1 MHIVNL
7 HGMVISTAPNAH
19 IYSRDLSNCY
29 FIKTNQDTHQRTLDI
44 RFMSEERSRLQSGVN
59 RGATLDQQQQQ
70 EAPSPSSSSSSS
82 SSGADSE
89 GDDSSSK
96 PLVAGTIMFG
106 HSAH

>member
-7 HGMVISTAPNAH
+7 HGMVTSTAPNAH

-29 FIKTNQDTHQRTLDI
+29 FIKRNQDTHQRTLDI